1 MLLWLGEPK
10 GAGAGVAAPMA
21 EADTSCPDCGTFG
34 SGLACIAPLMIPV
47 AATNFSLVVW
57 CYFGID
63 VGQGLDG
70 LPTIASACGI
80 RNLTGSISRGLNLT
94 ISNKDCTYR
103 SY

>member
-47 AATNFSLVVW
+47 ATTVF
-57 CYFGID
+57 
-63 VGQGLDG
+63 
-70 LPTIASACGI
+70 P
-80 RNLTGSISRGLNLT
+80 
-94 ISNKDCTYR
+94 
-103 SY
+103 